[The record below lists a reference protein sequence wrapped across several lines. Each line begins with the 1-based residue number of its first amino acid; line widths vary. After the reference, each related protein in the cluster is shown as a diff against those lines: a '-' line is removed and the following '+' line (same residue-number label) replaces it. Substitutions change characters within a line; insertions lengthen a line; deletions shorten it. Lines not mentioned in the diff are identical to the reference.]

1 MSFKRGELDWSLM
14 NLPDVENLP
23 AVRWKLLNIRRI
35 ASNKREHA
43 NYTPNPL
50 LKTMANPPPNPIAKP
65 LPLTMLLAA
74 IHAKYYNEC
83 HECILMR

>member
-1 MSFKRGELDWSLM
+1 MMSFKRGEPDWSLM

-43 NYTPNPL
+43 NYTPNL
-50 LKTMANPPPNPIAKP
+50 PPNPIAKP
-65 LPLTMLLAA
+65 PPLTMLLAA
-74 IHAKYYNEC
+74 MHAKHYNEC
-83 HECILMR
+83 LECILMR